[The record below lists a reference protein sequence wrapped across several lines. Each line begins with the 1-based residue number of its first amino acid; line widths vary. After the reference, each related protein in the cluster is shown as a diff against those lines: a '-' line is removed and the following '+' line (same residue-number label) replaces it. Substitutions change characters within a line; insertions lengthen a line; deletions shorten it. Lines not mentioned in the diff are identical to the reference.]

1 MTTAMGV
8 DRFEALAQPLTRRVR
23 SIAPGATLHVE
34 EESNDYCCVSWRL
47 DDCAER
53 ELFIEQP
60 GSAIAP
66 FMLRVGV
73 YFQDAPSVTGEEGA
87 TAAALEALTR
97 ERAALQALGAHCTF
111 TEGAMTRDDEPFA
124 WSDEDLVDW
133 RHSASD
139 HRDLVWLWDLR
150 DGEPSV
156 AQLDAVL
163 IAMLPVWLGW
173 NSL

>member
-1 MTTAMGV
+1 MDAISV
-8 DRFEALAQPLTRRVR
+8 LRFEELAQQFSQRVR
-23 SIAPGATLHVE
+23 GVAPGATLHVDE
-34 EESNDYCCVSWRL
+34 EANDYCCISWRL

-73 YFQDAPSVTGEEGA
+73 YFQDAPSVTGEDGA

-97 ERAALQALGAHCTF
+97 ERASLQSLGAHCTF
-111 TEGAMTRDDEPFA
+111 TERATTRDDEPFA

-133 RHSASD
+133 LHAASD

-150 DGEPSV
+150 DGEPSM
-156 AQLDAVL
+156 AQLDAVVVAL
-163 IAMLPVWLGW
+163 LPVWLGW